1 MEEKDLKVIGLD
13 DPNNLAEYD
22 VTLKCFTEAVNNA
35 DAVFATRHAE
45 AKKMEEITRQNEDA
59 SHCAYR
65 IINRLYDTERD
76 KEVPRKLL
84 MMMQKYAKH
93 KLNPSSDWLELM
105 QMEFKFFSKVEG
117 LIEWIRM
124 VFHQLGFEWDGTLS
138 D

>member
-1 MEEKDLKVIGLD
+1 MEEKDLKVIGFD
-13 DPNNLAEYD
+13 DPNDLAEYD
-22 VTLKCFTEAVNNA
+22 VLLKCFTEAVINA
-35 DAVFATRHAE
+35 DLVFATRHAE
-45 AKKMEEITRQNEDA
+45 AEKMESIAMRNGNA
-59 SHCAYR
+59 SHHAYR
-65 IINRLYDTERD
+65 IVNRLYDTERD

-84 MMMQKYAKH
+84 MMMQRYAKH
-93 KLNPSSDWLELM
+93 KSNPSSDWLELM